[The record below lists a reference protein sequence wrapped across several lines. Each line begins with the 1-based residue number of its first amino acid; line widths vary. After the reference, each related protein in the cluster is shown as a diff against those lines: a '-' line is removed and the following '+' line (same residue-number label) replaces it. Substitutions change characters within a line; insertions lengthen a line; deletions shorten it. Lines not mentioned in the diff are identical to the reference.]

1 MIIEGIEKHN
11 PLNEGSILWI
21 TESRSPLGI
30 VDEVFGQVKSPHYIV
45 RYNAECEVPSGIK
58 PGTLVSFVP
67 EYVDHVLNDKSIYQ
81 KGYDA
86 SGLYDEEL
94 LDEVDFSDDEKEAE
108 YKSRLKIKKRGV
120 NVEKPGKKKKCRK
133 KSQNHPGKWKSD
145 QSATAANRPQRPLRP
160 EIVQSYSGPPF
171 GQTGPNPRFNMPAG
185 GSNVIPAQV
194 PWMPRLH
201 QMPPPPSGLPYQ
213 QGQQGYPLLQSGMPF
228 QQRPLPP
235 FQQQIDPFLSGGGQ
249 TGVVPPGFR
258 PPATFLNQGMHNHN
272 TPFGMMGT
280 PAQQHTLLPMNLPP
294 PPQIGYNQSFQ
305 PDNNSISGNTSMQ
318 PPMFHPGRY
327 SGGGRHNNSHGRGG
341 GGGGGRFSGPGR
353 GRQ

>member
-30 VDEVFGQVKSPHYIV
+30 VDEIFGQVKRPHYIV
-45 RYNAECEVPSGIK
+45 RYNAESEVPSGIK

-67 EYVDHVLNDKSIYQ
+67 EYVDHVLSDKSVYL
-81 KGYDA
+81 KGSDA

-108 YKSRLKIKKRGV
+108 YISRLKMKKRGV
-120 NVEKPGKKKKCRK
+120 NVEKPGKKKQCRK
-133 KSQNHPGKWKSD
+133 KSQ
-145 QSATAANRPQRPLRP
+145 SAIAATRPQRPSRP

-171 GQTGPNPRFNMPAG
+171 VQTGSNPRFNMPAG

-194 PWMPRLH
+194 PWMHP
-201 QMPPPPSGLPYQ
+201 MPPPPSGLPY
-213 QGQQGYPLLQSGMPF
+213 QQGYPLLQSGMPF

-235 FQQQIDPFLSGGGQ
+235 FQQQIHPFLSVGGQ
-249 TGVVPPGFR
+249 TGAVPPGFR

-272 TPFGMMGT
+272 APFGMMGA
-280 PAQQHTLLPMNLPP
+280 PAQQHALLPMNLPP
-294 PPQIGYNQSFQ
+294 PPPQSFQ
-305 PDNNSISGNTSMQ
+305 PDNNSISGNTGMQ

-327 SGGGRHNNSHGRGG
+327 SGGGRHNNFRGR